1 MKQFFKDL
9 KLINIR
15 STLYAAMFILACAVI
30 FVQFLGFNEHRSL
43 NYGFEFIDPA
53 FDVVPAYDASIPI
66 FIVTYGSLLLY
77 LIVFRKDKELFSRIM
92 ITYGFLIL
100 FRMVTLSILPL
111 RPPSDIIFLED
122 PFLNTFIYPG
132 RIDTDLF
139 FSGHTALLL
148 AIYFS
153 SGRKWYFL
161 VLAATLGLLL
171 LVQRCHYSIDLLGAI
186 PFAYFASR
194 LADHY
199 LERWPF
205 AYKP

>member
-1 MKQFFKDL
+1 MKQFFKEQGV
-9 KLINIR
+9 INIR
-15 STLYAAMFILACAVI
+15 STIFGAIFILSCAVI
-30 FVQFLGFNEHRSL
+30 FVQFLAYNEQRSL
-43 NYGFEFIDPA
+43 NYGFEFMDPA
-53 FDVVPAYDASIPI
+53 FEIIPAFNVSIPI

-77 LIVFRKDKELFSRIM
+77 LIAFRKDSELLSRIM
-92 ITYGFLIL
+92 LSYGFLIL
-100 FRMVTLSILPL
+100 FRMISLSILPL
-111 RPPSDIIFLED
+111 SPPSDIIFLED

-161 VLAATLGLLL
+161 LLAIALGILLMI
-171 LVQRCHYSIDLLGAI
+171 QRCHYSVDILGAL

-194 LADHY
+194 LTDHY
-199 LERWPF
+199 IERWPF
-205 AYKP
+205 RL

>member
-1 MKQFFKDL
+1 MKQFFKDQEV
-9 KLINIR
+9 INIR
-15 STLYAAMFILACAVI
+15 STIFGALFILSCAVI
-30 FVQFLGFNEHRSL
+30 FVQFLAYNEHRSL
-43 NYGFEFIDPA
+43 NYGFEFMDPA
-53 FDVVPAYDASIPI
+53 FDVIPAYNVSTPI

-77 LIVFRKDKELFSRIM
+77 LITFRGDKELLSRIM
-92 ITYGFLIL
+92 MTYGFLIL
-100 FRMVTLSILPL
+100 FRMISLSILPL
-111 RPPSDIIFLED
+111 SPPSDIIFLED

-161 VLAATLGLLL
+161 LLAIALGILLM
-171 LVQRCHYSIDLLGAI
+171 VQRCHYSIDILGAV

-194 LADHY
+194 LTDHY

-205 AYKP
+205 RL

>member
-1 MKQFFKDL
+1 MKQFFKEQGV
-9 KLINIR
+9 INIR
-15 STLYAAMFILACAVI
+15 STIFGAIFILSCAVI
-30 FVQFLGFNEHRSL
+30 FVQFLAYNEQRSL
-43 NYGFEFIDPA
+43 NYGFEFMDPA
-53 FDVVPAYDASIPI
+53 FEIIPAFNVSIPI

-77 LIVFRKDKELFSRIM
+77 LIAFRKDSELLSRIM
-92 ITYGFLIL
+92 LSYGFLIL
-100 FRMVTLSILPL
+100 FRMISLSILPL
-111 RPPSDIIFLED
+111 SPPSDIIFLED

-161 VLAATLGLLL
+161 LLAIALGILLMI
-171 LVQRCHYSIDLLGAI
+171 QRCHYSVDILGAL

-194 LADHY
+194 LTDHY

-205 AYKP
+205 RL

>member
-1 MKQFFKDL
+1 MKQFFKGL
-9 KLINIR
+9 GGINVR
-15 STLYAAMFILACAVI
+15 SSVFAALFILSCAVI
-30 FVQFLGFNEHRSL
+30 FVQFLAYNEHRSL
-43 NYGFEFIDPA
+43 NYGFEFADPA
-53 FDVVPAYDASIPI
+53 FDILPAYNVSIPI

-77 LIVFRKDKELFSRIM
+77 LIIFRKDKELFSRIM
-92 ITYGFLIL
+92 MTYGFLIL
-100 FRMVTLSILPL
+100 FRMISLSILPL
-111 RPPSDIIFLED
+111 RPPNDIIFLED

-153 SGRKWYFL
+153 SGKKWYFL
-161 VLAATLGLLL
+161 VLATTLGVLLM
-171 LVQRCHYSIDLLGAI
+171 VQRCHYSIDILGAI

-194 LADHY
+194 LTDHY

-205 AYKP
+205 RV

>member
-9 KLINIR
+9 GAINIR
-15 STLYAAMFILACAVI
+15 STLLAALFIISCAVI
-30 FVQFLGFNEHRSL
+30 FVQFLAYNEHRSL

-53 FDVVPAYDASIPI
+53 FDLIPAHDVSLPI
-66 FIVTYGSLLLY
+66 FLVTYGSLVVY
-77 LIVFRKDKELFSRIM
+77 LIVFRMDRELFSRIM
-92 ITYGFLIL
+92 MTYGFLIL
-100 FRMVTLSILPL
+100 FRMISLSILPL
-111 RPPSDIIFLED
+111 RPPEEIIFLDD

-161 VLAATLGLLL
+161 IMAAALGLLL
-171 LVQRCHYSIDLLGAI
+171 MVQRCHYSIDILGAI

-194 LADHY
+194 MTEQY
-199 LERWPF
+199 LQRWPF
-205 AYKP
+205 RL